1 MKLVILESGAKAKTI
16 KKYLGRGWIVEAC
29 NGHVQDLPSRGSKD
43 SSKARWASKPGHLPK
58 PPWSWT
64 DKAEQVVSKI
74 VRKAVSSGVDE
85 VFIATDPDREG
96 EFIAWRLSE
105 ILSDFKSVNRIAFN
119 EITKEAVLESIA
131 NPRGLDM
138 QLVEAAMVRRFMD
151 RLVGFRCSKF
161 SRSWKLKS
169 MGRVQTP
176 TLGLSL
182 IHI

>member
-1 MKLVILESGAKAKTI
+1 M
-16 KKYLGRGWIVEAC
+16 
-29 NGHVQDLPSRGSKD
+29 
-43 SSKARWASKPGHLPK
+43 
-58 PPWSWT
+58 
-64 DKAEQVVSKI
+64 
-74 VRKAVSSGVDE
+74 SSGVDE

-176 TLGLSL
+176 TLGYIVDRELEREAHVPIEFHSVVAQSNGVEMKVRFHEPDDNDAWRDDDGKHYPDRTFNSEL
-182 IHI
+182 AKE